1 MIFGI
6 TLLVPLKFLWGRKK
20 IMNKG
25 VFSRVGFG
33 FLLAVSSW
41 YALAADHRDAPG
53 VRNDPA
59 ADIND
64 IYAFMNPN
72 DSNELILVNTV
83 FPVAPSA
90 DPPAQFSDAVEY
102 NFHIENNAE
111 PSQNFLIRCTFSLDQ
126 TVTCLG
132 PGDRS
137 VVGPS
142 GQINQNG
149 DFRVFAGLR
158 DDPFFLDSP
167 ALNETLA
174 TGVPS
179 FRDPGVNTP
188 FGGQNTLAIV
198 VGIGRGAVSDNL
210 TAPVIKVYGSTV
222 RRTD

>member
-1 MIFGI
+1 M
-6 TLLVPLKFLWGRKK
+6 KK
-20 IMNKG
+20 G
-25 VFSRVGFG
+25 GSSYSRMGFG
-33 FLLAVSSW
+33 FLLGLISW
-41 YALAADHRDAPG
+41 CALAADHRDAPE

-72 DSNELILVNTV
+72 DPNELILVNTV
-83 FPVAPSA
+83 FPVAPNA

-111 PSQNFLIRCTFSLDQ
+111 PSQNFLISCTFSLDQ

-142 GQINQNG
+142 GQINRNG

-179 FRDPGVNTP
+179 FRDPGVNT

-210 TAPVIKVYGSTV
+210 TAPVIQVYGSTV